1 LVDDDS
7 SGIVRR
13 RISAFVIG
21 NLEPVLHAVPV
32 KSSKANDHTIT
43 PPNLFCFTQLAC
55 KIIEIQLQLQMFM
68 KIYFER
74 VMVSIMVFNATFNN
88 LSVIPWRSVLLVEE
102 TSVDEKTAALPQ
114 VTETLYHIMLYTSFE
129 RD

>member
-1 LVDDDS
+1 
-7 SGIVRR
+7 
-13 RISAFVIG
+13 
-21 NLEPVLHAVPV
+21 
-32 KSSKANDHTIT
+32 
-43 PPNLFCFTQLAC
+43 
-55 KIIEIQLQLQMFM
+55 M
-68 KIYFER
+68 KVYFER

-88 LSVIPWRSVLLVEE
+88 RSVIPWRSVLLVEE